1 MAENLQGFFAISVL
15 PFDIKQNQLNNGSGL
30 FHTPF
35 KHKASRHKSC
45 RTKSIGRKNKES
57 YHHTVLGKQGGQA
70 HLALASAKV
79 KKKSC
84 ASFAI
89 KPV

>member
-1 MAENLQGFFAISVL
+1 MR
-15 PFDIKQNQLNNGSGL
+15 
-30 FHTPF
+30 
-35 KHKASRHKSC
+35 RHGTNRVK
-45 RTKSIGRKNKES
+45 TKSIALNLKGQKKERNKKS

-79 KKKSC
+79 KMKSC

-89 KPV
+89 KFLEH